1 MDETPD
7 TRWLPP
13 LAAESAP
20 LGPAQ
25 PARPSLWRRL
35 TAPLIGLGALL
46 AKFKGL
52 LLLLPKVKLLA
63 TFGSMGLS
71 VAAYALI
78 WGWPFAAGFVA
89 LLAVHEYG
97 HVIQMRREGV
107 RPSWMVFV
115 PFMGAAVGAR
125 SLGGNALAEARIG
138 LAGPILGTLGAALVY
153 FWGHSTGSELLV
165 ALAYTGF
172 LLNLFNL
179 LPIVP
184 LDGGRAMA
192 AMSPWMWGLG
202 FAALLALFVFAP
214 NPLLAIILLFG
225 GLSGWR
231 RFKERRRG
239 AEGNP
244 AYYRVAPLHRL
255 AVGGV
260 YIGLIVVL
268 AIGMHAAFVDRSMH
282 FTG

>member
-1 MDETPD
+1 MDESPD

-13 LAAESAP
+13 LATESAP

-25 PARPSLWRRL
+25 PQRTPLWRRL
-35 TAPLIGLGALL
+35 TAPLVALGALL
-46 AKFKGL
+46 AKFKGV
-52 LLLLPKVKLLA
+52 LLLLPKIKVLT

-89 LLAVHEYG
+89 LLFIHESG

-138 LAGPILGTLGAALVY
+138 LAGPILGSLGAALVY
-153 FWGHSTGSELLV
+153 AWGHSTGSDLLV

-192 AMSPWMWGLG
+192 AMSPWMWGVG

-214 NPLLAIILLFG
+214 NPLLAIILLLG

-231 RFKERRRG
+231 RFKERHGG

-255 AVGGV
+255 AVGAV

-268 AIGMHAAFVDRSMH
+268 AIGMHAAFVDRSAH